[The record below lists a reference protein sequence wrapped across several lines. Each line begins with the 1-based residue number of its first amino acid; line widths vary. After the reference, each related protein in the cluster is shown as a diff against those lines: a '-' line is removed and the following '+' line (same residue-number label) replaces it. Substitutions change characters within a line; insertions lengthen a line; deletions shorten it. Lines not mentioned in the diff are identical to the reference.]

1 MFFFFNPYV
10 EKIVQ
15 HIISF
20 SPFKTTLLMKANN
33 ALIFHQLISVSEY
46 FFILGMSYQINRI
59 FMRIIVILYVFMFI
73 CIYFYCHS
81 PLVAFI
87 SRHLDSCHLN
97 YVNILIYCKFLDKQ
111 YLMQIVFSGYF
122 FNNTTYRQWLKMN
135 TDILTLTI
143 FSIYH

>member
-1 MFFFFNPYV
+1 M
-10 EKIVQ
+10 
-15 HIISF
+15 
-20 SPFKTTLLMKANN
+20 NN
-33 ALIFHQLISVSEY
+33 VLIFRQLISVAEY
-46 FFILGMSYQINRI
+46 FFILGMSYQINCI

-87 SRHLDSCHLN
+87 SRHLDSCYLN

-111 YLMQIVFSGYF
+111 YLMQIVFSCYF
-122 FNNTTYRQWLKMN
+122 FNNTIYRHWLKMN

-143 FSIYH
+143 FSKYR